1 MAREQGDVYKRQVY
15 PCPLLHTKS
24 TVLGRLPEDSIWEI
38 LKQGASKIE
47 DVTCL
52 PGCLDCDVALFCGGG
67 CRARAFAYTGDL
79 SSEDPYCEFYRR
91 VFRAVLWEWRD
102 DRAFSDNLDRLLSC
116 IGKEE

>member
-1 MAREQGDVYKRQVY
+1 MY

-52 PGCLDCDVALFCGGG
+52 PGCLDCDVALFAGADAVHAPLPIRETCLQKILIASSTGVFSVLCCGNG
-67 CRARAFAYTGDL
+67 
-79 SSEDPYCEFYRR
+79 EM
-91 VFRAVLWEWRD
+91 
-102 DRAFSDNLDRLLSC
+102 
-116 IGKEE
+116 IGPFPITWTDCCLVSGKRNEGL